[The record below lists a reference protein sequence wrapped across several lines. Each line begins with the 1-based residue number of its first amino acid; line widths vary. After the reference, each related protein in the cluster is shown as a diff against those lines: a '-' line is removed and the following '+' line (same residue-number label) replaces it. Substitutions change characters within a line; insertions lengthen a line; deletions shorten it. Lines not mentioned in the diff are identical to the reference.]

1 MGWNVFRRFVL
12 LFLAALT
19 LPASAQFTSSK
30 VSLYTNWL
38 PSVFGSTNGND
49 CWGYVSP
56 SGREYALVGLNNKV
70 AFIEVTNPASPV
82 LVATVPHSS
91 SSWADIKVYGRYAY
105 VVTEASGSGLQV
117 VDMNNID
124 SVGPTPGSV
133 TLVRTISSP
142 GRSHNLHI
150 DTVSGFLYTL
160 GSREG
165 TGWTTAWSL
174 ANPSNPVR
182 VGPSSLSGTAYLH
195 DCQVKTYTSGPL
207 AGKQIM
213 FGASENRGLD
223 IYDVTNKNAVALL
236 KRITYP
242 GVAYSH
248 QGWLSED
255 AKYFYLDD
263 ELDEQNLGSVQKTF
277 VFDVSDPANAFL
289 VGTFTRN
296 EANIDH
302 NQYTRNGFI
311 FQANYTRGLRI
322 YDASDNPVSPAFVG
336 FFDTYPDTNAT
347 TFNGSWSNYPYLP
360 SGNVIISDIDRGFFL
375 VNVSQALQRLNVTGT
390 VALEDYPASP
400 AGQIVDVEVRRTG
413 QQTITKE
420 VVLDASGGFSF
431 TLNNTLASANCTI
444 TLQGT
449 HWLRKSMSVTLG
461 ATGFTGLNASLVN
474 GDIDGDNS
482 VDIGDYSILSAVY
495 GSTSALGDLNGD
507 LVVDIADYAILSQN
521 FGLNGDL

>member
-1 MGWNVFRRFVL
+1 MFRRSVL
-12 LFLAALT
+12 LLLAALT

-38 PSVFGSTNGND
+38 PSVFGSSSGND

-70 AFIEVTNPASPV
+70 AFIEVTNPSAPV
-82 LVATVPHSS
+82 LVGTVPHPS
-91 SSWADIKVYGRYAY
+91 SSWGDIKVYGRYAY
-105 VVTEASGSGLQV
+105 IVAESTGSGLQV
-117 VDMNNID
+117 VDMANID
-124 SVGPTPGSV
+124 SVGSTPGSV

-150 DTVSGFLYTL
+150 DEVSGYLYTL

-165 TGWTTAWSL
+165 TGWTTCWSL

-213 FGASENRGLD
+213 FGASEGRGLD
-223 IYDVTNKNAVALL
+223 IYDVTNKNAVVLM

-289 VGTFTRN
+289 AGTFTRN
-296 EANIDH
+296 EVNIDH
-302 NQYTRNGFI
+302 NQYTKNGFI

-322 YDASDNPVSPAFVG
+322 YDGNDDPISPAFVG
-336 FFDTYPDTNAT
+336 FFDTHPETNGTA
-347 TFNGSWSNYPYLP
+347 FEGSWSNYPFLP
-360 SGNVIISDIDRGFFL
+360 SGNVVVSDINRGFFL
-375 VNVSQALQRLNVTGT
+375 VNVSQATQRLNVTGT
-390 VALEDYPASP
+390 VDLEAFPPGTS
-400 AGQIVDVEVRRTG
+400 GQIVDIEVRRTG
-413 QQTITKE
+413 QPTIFKE
-420 VVLDASGGFSF
+420 VALSPSGSFAF
-431 TLNNTLASANCTI
+431 TLNNTLAGANCTI
-444 TLQGT
+444 TVQGT
-449 HWLRKSMSVTLG
+449 HWLRKATSVTLG
-461 ATGFTGLNASLVN
+461 PSGFSGLNVSLIN
-474 GDIDGDNS
+474 GDIDGDNAI
-482 VDIGDYSILSAVY
+482 DIGDYAILSSTY
-495 GSTSALGDLNGD
+495 GTTTPLGDLNGD
-507 LVVDIADYAILSQN
+507 GDVDISDYAILSYN

>member
-1 MGWNVFRRFVL
+1 MGWNVFRRLVL

-38 PSVFGSTNGND
+38 PSVFSSSSGNG

-56 SGREYALVGLNNKV
+56 SGREYALMGLNNKV
-70 AFIEVTNPASPV
+70 AFIEITNPSAPV
-82 LVATVPHSS
+82 LRTSVAHSS
-91 SSWADIKVYGRYAY
+91 SSWADIKTYGRYAY
-105 VVTEASGSGLQV
+105 VVTEASGSGIQV
-117 VDMNNID
+117 IDMNNID
-124 SVGPTPGSV
+124 SGSV
-133 TLVRTISSP
+133 TLVRTIGTP
-142 GRSHNLHI
+142 GRSHTI
-150 DTVSGFLYTL
+150 FVDEVSGYLYTC

-165 TGWTTAWSL
+165 TGWTTVWSL

-182 VGPSSLSGTAYLH
+182 VGPNGITGGDYIHEA
-195 DCQVKTYTSGPL
+195 QVKTYTSGPL
-207 AGKQIM
+207 AGKQIF
-213 FGASENRGLD
+213 FGCSAQRGLD
-223 IYDVTNKNAVALL
+223 IYDVTNKNAPALL

-242 GVAYSH
+242 GVQYCH

-255 AKYFYLDD
+255 LKYFYVND
-263 ELDEQNLGSVQKTF
+263 ELDELNTGSVQKTF
-277 VFDVSDPANAFL
+277 VFDVSDPENAFL
-289 VGTFTRN
+289 AGTFTRN
-296 EANIDH
+296 ETNIDH
-302 NQYTRNGFI
+302 NLYYRNGFI
-311 FQANYTRGLRI
+311 FETNYTRGLRI
-322 YDASDNPVSPAFVG
+322 YDASDIALNPAFVG
-336 FFDTYPDTNAT
+336 FFDTYPENNSTN
-347 TFNGSWSNYPYLP
+347 FNGTWSNYPFFP
-360 SGNVIISDIDRGFFL
+360 SGNVVLSDIDRGFFL

-390 VALEDYPASP
+390 VSLEDYPASP

-444 TLQGT
+444 TIQGT
-449 HWLRKSMSVTLG
+449 HWLRKSMNVTLG
-461 ATGFTGLNASLVN
+461 ATGFAGLNASLIN

-495 GSTSALGDLNGD
+495 GSTSVLGDLNGD
-507 LVVDIADYAILSQN
+507 GFVDIADYAILSQN